1 MIDESDSLIEWCR
14 DPESQWERG
23 AVPRGKAN
31 VSDAPE
37 RIHQKRSTETRQR
50 LLDAGLEVFSARGFE
65 GATTRAIAEKAGVA
79 LASLPYHF
87 KTKEAL
93 WKAVAND
100 IFKRF
105 ALHMAKAR
113 AKLADADAR
122 ERTRVLL
129 SEYMRFTAENPQLL
143 QIAFQEGG
151 APNPRTEWLVEN
163 HLRPN
168 FEYVKSETLQAVKNG
183 YGRSGRAEHI
193 YYMIVGAAALP
204 YVVGSEFESL
214 TKREATDP
222 ELIEAHIQAV
232 LDLFYPSAA
241 GPQDGGQSKDESEL

>member
-1 MIDESDSLIEWCR
+1 L
-14 DPESQWERG
+14 
-23 AVPRGKAN
+23 V
-31 VSDAPE
+31 
-37 RIHQKRSTETRQR
+37 
-50 LLDAGLEVFSARGFE
+50 AGLEVFSARGFD

-100 IFKRF
+100 IFERF

-113 AKLADADAR
+113 ARLGDAEPR
-122 ERTRVLL
+122 ERTRALL
-129 SEYMRFTAENPQLL
+129 SEYMRFTAQNPQLL
-143 QIAFQEGG
+143 QIAFQEGVSQ
-151 APNPRTEWLVEN
+151 NSRTEWLVEN

-168 FEYVKSETLQAVKNG
+168 FEYVKSETLLAVKNG
-183 YGRSGRAEHI
+183 YGRSGRLEHL

-204 YVVGSEFESL
+204 YVVGSEFQAL
-214 TKREATDP
+214 TNQDPTDP

-232 LDLFYPSAA
+232 LDLFYPSATQA
-241 GPQDGGQSKDESEL
+241 QDPSATQAQDPSATQAQDPSATQAQDDSPSTSESSESES

>member
-1 MIDESDSLIEWCR
+1 M
-14 DPESQWERG
+14 PEKPRASE
-23 AVPRGKAN
+23 APATRGKESAI
-31 VSDAPE
+31 DAPE
-37 RIHQKRSTETRQR
+37 RNRQSRSAETRQR
-50 LLDAGLEVFSARGFE
+50 LLAAGLEIFAARGFE

-100 IFKRF
+100 IFARF
-105 ALHMAKAR
+105 ALRMAKAR
-113 AKLADADAR
+113 ERLGDAEPR
-122 ERTRVLL
+122 ERTRALL

-143 QIAFQEGG
+143 QIAFQEGVS
-151 APNPRTEWLVEN
+151 PNPRTEWLVEN

-168 FEYVKSETLQAVKNG
+168 FEYVKSETLEAVKNG
-183 YGRSGRAEHI
+183 YGRSGRAEHL

-214 TKREATDP
+214 TRRKATDP

-232 LDLFYPSAA
+232 LDLFYPSSAQA
-241 GPQDGGQSKDESEL
+241 QDDDPSKSGSQS